1 MAKILIVD
9 DSAFMRGS
17 LKYIVENDGHHVV
30 GMASNGEE
38 AIERYKELK
47 PDVVT
52 LDILMQGMDGIQAL
66 KGLMEYDNKAAVIM
80 VTSLTQKE
88 VERQVQE
95 LGVSGF
101 IKKPFNP
108 QEITD
113 EIRRVLVGRPAR
125 TA

>member
-113 EIRRVLVGRPAR
+113 EIRRVLVGRPQR

>member
-17 LKYIVENDGHHVV
+17 LKYIVENDGHLVV

-47 PDVVT
+47 PDIVT

-66 KGLMEYDNKAAVIM
+66 KGLMEYDKRASVIM

-113 EIRRVLVGRPAR
+113 EIRRVLVGKHPERA
-125 TA
+125 